1 MDFGLENVHV
11 LVTGASGGI
20 GLATARLFLSYCHH
34 SRMRN
39 LSDVVHPELGARVT
53 AHYNTNRAPLD
64 PLLQEHGELRVR
76 AVSGD
81 LSQETAVESL
91 FASASAEPFGPVQV
105 VVVNHARFEERYVP
119 VTQMSLDQWDTTMKT
134 NLTSSFLVVREYMR
148 ALEKAGDAVRD
159 TAAIV
164 LVGSNGGKWG
174 AHGHMD
180 YVAAKSA
187 MMYGMCLSLKNEI
200 VKIAPKG
207 RVNVVAPGWVKT
219 PMVKESLK
227 NQDAI
232 YQYLATTS
240 LNKIATPE
248 DIATQIVVLS
258 SSTVS
263 GHVTGQV
270 LMVDGGMEGRV
281 LNKREDI

>member
-1 MDFGLENVHV
+1 MYLSLVSTACPASCTRV
-11 LVTGASGGI
+11 LNS
-20 GLATARLFLSYCHH
+20 LRCERRHR
-34 SRMRN
+34 SRHRPSVSELVPPPPHPHN
-39 LSDVVHPELGARVT
+39 IASDVAHPELGAHVT
-53 AHYNTNRAPLD
+53 THYNTNRAPLD

-148 ALEKAGDAVRD
+148 ALEKASHAVRD

-174 AHGHMD
+174 AHGHID
-180 YVAAKSA
+180 YAAAKSGESRVCHGLTMLLSARFPA

-207 RVNVVAPGWVKT
+207 RVNVVAPGERVFC
-219 PMVKESLK
+219 SL
-227 NQDAI
+227 
-232 YQYLATTS
+232 
-240 LNKIATPE
+240 
-248 DIATQIVVLS
+248 
-258 SSTVS
+258 
-263 GHVTGQV
+263 
-270 LMVDGGMEGRV
+270 
-281 LNKREDI
+281 